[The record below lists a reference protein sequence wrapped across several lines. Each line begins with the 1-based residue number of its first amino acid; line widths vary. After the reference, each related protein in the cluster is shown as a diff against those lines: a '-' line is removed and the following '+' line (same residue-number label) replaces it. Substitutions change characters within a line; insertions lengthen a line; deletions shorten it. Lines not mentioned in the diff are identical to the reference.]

1 MEYVAILT
9 SIFMINIVLSGDNAV
24 VIAMASRN
32 LPARQQRT
40 AILLGSAGAIVF
52 RIILT
57 VVIVFLLK
65 IPFLQAIGGLLLV
78 YIAVKLLRDDEGEEE
93 CKAAGNLVEA
103 IKIIIVADL
112 IMSLDNTLAIA
123 AVSKGNWLM
132 LIIGLA
138 TSIPIIIFCS
148 QIILYF
154 MKRFPVII
162 YIGSGILAWT
172 AGKMLLEDKKVSL
185 FLHDRLNDSVLTATH
200 LAVPL
205 AITAA
210 VIIYGRL
217 ANARVRKSELSRE
230 GREGARENSGGQDDD
245 PKKSLRPEA

>member
-1 MEYVAILT
+1 MEYIAILT
-9 SIFMINIVLSGDNAV
+9 GIFMINIVLSGDNAV

-32 LPARQQRT
+32 LPPKQQKS

-52 RIILT
+52 RIVLT

-65 IPFLQAIGGLLLV
+65 IPFLQAVGGLLLI
-78 YIAVKLLRDDEGEEE
+78 YIAVKLLKDEESEEE
-93 CKAAGNLVEA
+93 CKAAGNLTEA
-103 IKIIIVADL
+103 IKIIIIADL

-154 MKRFPVII
+154 MKKFPIII

-172 AGKMLLEDKKVSL
+172 AGKMLLEDKKVSVY
-185 FLHDRLNDSVLTATH
+185 LHQSLSDAVAGIIH
-200 LAVPL
+200 VAVPL

-210 VIIYGRL
+210 VIIYGWL
-217 ANARVRKSELSRE
+217 ANARVRQCELNKKESEAHL
-230 GREGARENSGGQDDD
+230 
-245 PKKSLRPEA
+245 P

>member
-9 SIFMINIVLSGDNAV
+9 GIFMINIVLSGDNAV

-32 LPARQQRT
+32 LPPKQQKT
-40 AILLGSAGAIVF
+40 AILLGSAGAIIF

-65 IPFLQAIGGLLLV
+65 IPFLQAIGGLLLI
-78 YIAVKLLRDDEGEEE
+78 YIAVKLLKDEESEEE
-93 CKAAGNLVEA
+93 CKAAGNLAEA
-103 IKIIIVADL
+103 IKIIVIADL

-162 YIGSGILAWT
+162 YIGAGILAWT

-185 FLHDRLNDSVLTATH
+185 FLHQSISDTTLTVIHVVL
-200 LAVPL
+200 PL
-205 AITAA
+205 AITAG
-210 VIIYGRL
+210 VIAYGWF
-217 ANARVRKSELSRE
+217 ANAKTRQCELNRAQSHDHTR
-230 GREGARENSGGQDDD
+230 N
-245 PKKSLRPEA
+245 

>member
-1 MEYVAILT
+1 MEYIAILT
-9 SIFMINIVLSGDNAV
+9 GIFMINIVLSGDNAV

-32 LPARQQRT
+32 LPSKQQKS
-40 AILLGSAGAIVF
+40 AIFLGSAGAIIF

-57 VVIVFLLK
+57 IVIVFLLK
-65 IPFLQAIGGLLLV
+65 IPFLQAIGGLLLI
-78 YIAVKLLRDDEGEEE
+78 YIAVKLLKDEESEEE
-93 CKAAGNLVEA
+93 CKTAGNLAEA
-103 IKIIIVADL
+103 VKIIIIADL

-162 YIGSGILAWT
+162 YIGAGILAWT
-172 AGKMLLEDKKVSL
+172 AGKMLVEDKKVAL
-185 FLHDRLNDSVLTATH
+185 FLHQSASDMVISTIHIAL
-200 LAVPL
+200 PL
-205 AITAA
+205 LVTAA
-210 VIIYGRL
+210 VIVYGWL
-217 ANARVRKSELSRE
+217 ANAKSRQCEI
-230 GREGARENSGGQDDD
+230 SG
-245 PKKSLRPEA
+245 KEAKGEIQK

>member
-1 MEYVAILT
+1 MVKLEYIAILT
-9 SIFMINIVLSGDNAV
+9 GIFMINIVLSGDNAV

-32 LPARQQRT
+32 LPARQQKS
-40 AILLGSAGAIVF
+40 AILLGSAGAIIF

-65 IPFLQAIGGLLLV
+65 IPFLQAVGGLLLI
-78 YIAVKLLRDDEGEEE
+78 YIAVKLLKDEESEEE
-93 CKAAGNLVEA
+93 CKAAGSLAEA
-103 IKIIIVADL
+103 IKIIIIADL

-172 AGKMLLEDKKVSL
+172 AGKMLVEDKKVDL
-185 FLHDRLNDSVLTATH
+185 FLHQSTNDMVVSTIHVAL
-200 LAVPL
+200 PL
-205 AITAA
+205 LVTAA
-210 VIIYGRL
+210 VIVYGWL
-217 ANARVRKSELSRE
+217 ANAKSRQCEIRRK
-230 GREGARENSGGQDDD
+230 
-245 PKKSLRPEA
+245 EAQG